1 MQEKRRYTLN
11 GSKLAMAY
19 YEGFVQNG
27 DALYSVDNGERT
39 ADPLSF
45 STVSA
50 TMRAAQNGGAFTA
63 GVCFRRAALSEYM
76 RLPWMR
82 RKSRRTG

>member
-27 DALYSVDNGERT
+27 DALYSVDNGGKDGR
-39 ADPLSF
+39 SF
-45 STVSA
+45 VIFNRFA
-50 TMRAAQNGGAFTA
+50 AMRAAQNGGAFTA